1 MATSLGYKINKQPI
15 AQSFFVDEI
24 AGIYCTKVDL
34 FFAAKD
40 NNFPVT
46 LHFRPMVNG
55 YPSSDEIIPGTQVVV
70 PGSSVNTSTDATTAT
85 TFTFDEPVFLKGLTD
100 FALVLTADS
109 IDYQVYIAETNEF
122 QVGSTER
129 RVNKQPVL
137 GSLFYSQNSAT
148 FTAAQNQDLT
158 FKIHQAK
165 FTKNTGTVV
174 LKNAALPKRLL
185 VANPLTVTSGSAV
198 VTVKHEGHGLQIGDQ
213 ISLTGVD
220 SAGVG
225 GITRASLIGTRSV
238 TAIDASGFRY
248 SADSS
253 ADSDAVGGGLAVQ
266 STKNILYSIAYPH
279 LQTLQPINTVIN
291 SGIKATTSKSYAGGE
306 TAYQKETEFSNLTLN
321 KNNEANELYAIVN
334 NTTEASELG
343 SGVKSLEVAVNV
355 KSIDSNV
362 SPMIDLQRASM
373 TGIAYNVDRQSNSA
387 TTGFNV
393 PFNFVNETSA
403 TGGSSASKHITRQ
416 ITLAQD
422 AVGAKVIFS
431 ANRPAASDFQLFFR
445 TATGDEVLIDQ
456 PFVLQPEETN
466 NPSDENR
473 TVFREYQYLIGGQG
487 GDLPAFTQMQFKIV
501 FRSTN
506 MARIPVIKDLRVI
519 ALSA

>member
-1 MATSLGYKINKQPI
+1 MATSLGYKVNKQPI
-15 AQSFFVDEI
+15 AQSFFIDEI

-40 NNFPVT
+40 NSFPVT
-46 LHFRPMVNG
+46 LHIRPMVNG

-70 PGSSVNTSTDATTAT
+70 SGSSVNTSADATTAT
-85 TFTFDEPVFLKGLTD
+85 TFTFDEPIFLKGLTD

-109 IDYQVYIAETNEF
+109 KDYQVYIAETNEF

-129 RVNKQPVL
+129 RVNKQPIL

-158 FKIHQAK
+158 FKLYQAR
-165 FTKNTGTVV
+165 FTRNTGTII
-174 LKNAALPKRLL
+174 LKNAALPQRLL
-185 VANPLTVTSGSAV
+185 AANPITTTASSAV
-198 VTVKHEGHGLQIGDQ
+198 VQVNHPGHGLQIADQ

-225 GITRASLIGTRSV
+225 GISRASLIGTRAV
-238 TAIDASGFRY
+238 TAVDATGFKFN
-248 SADSS
+248 ADSS
-253 ADSDAVGGGLAVQ
+253 ADSSTLGGGINVQ

-279 LQTLQPINTVIN
+279 IQTLQPQNTLINA
-291 SGIKATTSKSYAGGE
+291 GIKATTSKSYAGSE
-306 TAYQKETEFSNLTLN
+306 TAYSKETDFSNLSLH
-321 KNNEANELYAIVN
+321 KNNEANELYVIAN
-334 NTTEASELG
+334 NATETSELG
-343 SGVKSLEVAVNV
+343 AGNKSLEVMLNV
-355 KSIDSNV
+355 KTVDSNV

-373 TGIAYNVDRQSNSA
+373 TGVVYDIDKQSSSA
-387 TTGFNV
+387 TSGFNV
-393 PFNFVNETSA
+393 PFTFVNETSA
-403 TGGSSASKHITRQ
+403 TGGTSASKHITKQ

-422 AVGAKVIFS
+422 AVGAKVILS
-431 ANRPAASDFQLFFR
+431 ANRPKASDFQVFFR

-473 TVFREYQYLIGGQG
+473 GTFREYQYLIGGQG
-487 GDLPAFTQMQFKIV
+487 GDIPAFTQLQIKIV
-501 FRSTN
+501 MRTTN
-506 MARIPVIKDLRVI
+506 AARVPVIKDLRVI